1 MAPQS
6 RVLPFEQKR
15 PKAAPA
21 DLRIDAALVDA
32 MAEAIEDSWI
42 DEIVEA
48 ILEEERTANGPTR

>member
-6 RVLPFEQKR
+6 RILPFEQKPAR
-15 PKAAPA
+15 PAPA
-21 DLRIDAALVDA
+21 DVRIDPVLVDA

-48 ILEEERTANGPTR
+48 ILEAERQEQAQ